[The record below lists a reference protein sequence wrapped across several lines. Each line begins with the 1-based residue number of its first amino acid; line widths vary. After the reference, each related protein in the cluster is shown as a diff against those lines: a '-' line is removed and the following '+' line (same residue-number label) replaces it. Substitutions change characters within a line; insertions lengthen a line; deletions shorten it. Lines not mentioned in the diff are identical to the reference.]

1 MAGTRANRRAA
12 TLQDQIRGR
21 PARTSNPI
29 NRQWMIGRDGSIYHY
44 GFYDPE
50 HRTLTSLSIY
60 RLASNAWRLQGQTFA
75 ASASYNGGGWAGR
88 NGWRQDLSTRPPKA
102 LQPFAQLPLALEP
115 PDYFETEQADAELM
129 TAAELRRYVNE
140 LSASGINVLSQS
152 VELQRKFAF
161 PLVTFVMTLLA
172 IPFGVSAGRRGALY
186 GIGLGIAI
194 ALSYWLLSSVFI
206 AIGKAGVLTPL
217 MAAWTPNIIV
227 LACAAYL
234 VLTART

>member
-1 MAGTRANRRAA
+1 
-12 TLQDQIRGR
+12 
-21 PARTSNPI
+21 
-29 NRQWMIGRDGSIYHY
+29 
-44 GFYDPE
+44 
-50 HRTLTSLSIY
+50 
-60 RLASNAWRLQGQTFA
+60 
-75 ASASYNGGGWAGR
+75 
-88 NGWRQDLSTRPPKA
+88 
-102 LQPFAQLPLALEP
+102 
-115 PDYFETEQADAELM
+115 M